1 MRFPKGS
8 HVPSCPSLAL
18 PGHQSWTGPVPPQS
32 SKASSPRTEPQEYGH
47 KTPNKL
53 GVGSWPVWWERCS
66 RAIAG
71 FSASRVWALRSRGR
85 RDPGV
90 GVCKVGGSS
99 VPGSASP
106 PFSPGWWRST
116 GTRVG
121 QWAAR
126 GGAHGE
132 AGEWLAVGLKQ
143 SDSCLSAG
151 GRGLR
156 ERAGPSRSAGAQ
168 GTGLRAAASH
178 GVPTRRLRLPA
189 AGPGFVLDGASEQRG
204 C

>member
-85 RDPGV
+85 QDPGV

-121 QWAAR
+121 QWGAR

-143 SDSCLSAG
+143 SDSCLE
-151 GRGLR
+151 RRR
-156 ERAGPSRSAGAQ
+156 EGPPGKGWAQQVGRSAGH
-168 GTGLRAAASH
+168 RAPSCSL
-178 GVPTRRLRLPA
+178 PRRPHPPPPA
-189 AGPGFVLDGASEQRG
+189 PCGRARVCA
-204 C
+204 